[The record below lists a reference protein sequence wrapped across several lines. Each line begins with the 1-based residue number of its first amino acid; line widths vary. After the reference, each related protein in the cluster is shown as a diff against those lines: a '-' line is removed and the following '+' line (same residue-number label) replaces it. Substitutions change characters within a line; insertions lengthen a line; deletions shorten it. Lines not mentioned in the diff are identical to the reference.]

1 MSDFPGLPDEGS
13 MNAWES
19 YFDYRVWTP
28 NTEVVLTNVPWDS
41 AYRNIVQFGTVEERD
56 AYFASRSSNYR
67 VELSG
72 MVYLRYSE
80 PIRINVPFSI
90 ANQFNY
96 IVVENKMQPVQS
108 NVWGKGVPKA
118 QPDVFYYFITDIQY
132 IAPNTTQLN
141 IQLDVWTTYFDRVTF
156 GLCYVSKGHIGIA
169 NEKSTVY
176 NTADYLL
183 EPEGLNYGDE
193 YETVEQVWRSFVYG
207 NDFDNEIPGYQI
219 INYYVLIQSTAALD
233 ADYGSIGT
241 ANVTSARG
249 MVVDGVPG
257 GCECYILRYGD
268 FLDLMNYLSN
278 YPWVSQCITNITM
291 VPMNMFA
298 EIGNPVYVN
307 SIPIYKMDGV
317 VENNKLVPPISNW
330 RDSFDFPERYKH
342 LYKFYTSP
350 YSIIEITAYK
360 GGEIILKPECMQ
372 SEDVTVD
379 FDVRIGEGNPSKHV
393 TGTYYRDDLN
403 FDFQFCFAMPG
414 IRGYVYPMFYN
425 GNTYRGIMSR
435 TEASPEIGDIVA
447 LYGGENLDLAIC
459 FDNFPSLSLVNN
471 MYIMYMASTA
481 NSRSYQ
487 FASADWSQQKALN
500 AAQTAYDVSQS
511 AIQTTAKNLQSN
523 IDYNQA
529 MTGIQNEKAMVQGVE
544 GVISSGIGA
553 VSGAMSGGGPAAALS
568 GVTNAAM
575 SAINI
580 GYNQS
585 WNNQALA
592 ANIANQSNIA
602 QNQMLQ
608 QGYAADKNKAY
619 AEFAAKGD
627 YEVAIQ
633 GIQAKVQ
640 DARVTQPS
648 TSGQNGGDT
657 FNASQGLFGVMVKF
671 KRIKNSYIRTIGDF
685 WLRYGYYVNRW
696 LFPPT
701 SAMVMNHFT
710 YWKMQECQIN
720 GDIPETFKE
729 TLRGIFEKGV
739 TVWARPGIINALDL
753 ADNEPLEGVSY

>member
-1 MSDFPGLPDEGS
+1 

-108 NVWGKGVPKA
+108 NVWGQGVPKA

-169 NEKSTVY
+169 NEKSDIY

-183 EPEGLNYGDE
+183 EPEGLNYGEE
-193 YETVEQVWRSFVYG
+193 YDIVDQKWVSFV
-207 NDFDNEIPGYQI
+207 NDNDGKVVPFDTN
-219 INYYVLIQSTAALD
+219 NFWVLIQSTADLT
-233 ADYGSIGT
+233 ADPGSDST
-241 ANVTSARG
+241 AKVTTAKG
-249 MVVDGVPG
+249 MVVDGIPG
-257 GCECYILRYGD
+257 GCDCYAVDYRE
-268 FLDLMNYLSN
+268 FTNLMNALSK
-278 YPWVSQCITNITM
+278 YPWVSQCISNLTL
-291 VPMNMFA
+291 
-298 EIGNPVYVN
+298 
-307 SIPIYKMDGV
+307 IPKKMLGEKGESTTIAGV
-317 VENNKLVPPISNW
+317 TAYRLSGFMDDYLAVHTVDNW
-330 RDSFDFPERYKH
+330 RSRFDYPERYAN
-342 LYKFYTSP
+342 LTKFYTSP
-350 YSIIEITAYK
+350 YSLIEVTAYN

-372 SEDVTVD
+372 NEDITISVDIDDMQGGTV
-379 FDVRIGEGNPSKHV
+379 HV
-393 TGTYYRDDLN
+393 EKTVYKENIN
-403 FDFQFCFAMPG
+403 FNYSICYAMPN
-414 IRGYVYPMFYN
+414 IRAYVYPMGYN
-425 GNTYRGIMSR
+425 GRSYVITGTSGSNITG
-435 TEASPEIGDIVA
+435 VF
-447 LYGGENLDLAIC
+447 GGENLDLALC
-459 FDNFPSLSLVNN
+459 YTNFPTLSLVNN

-481 NSRSYQ
+481 NTRAYQ
-487 FASADWSQQKALN
+487 FSSADWSQQKALN

-511 AIQTTAKNLQSN
+511 AIQTTARNLQSN

-585 WNNQALA
+585 WNNQALS

-602 QNQMLQ
+602 QNQMSQ

-633 GIQAKVQ
+633 GIQAKCQ

-657 FNASQGLFGVMVKF
+657 YNASQQLYGFMVKF
-671 KRIKNSYIRTIGDF
+671 KRIKNCYVRSIGDF

-696 LFPPT
+696 IFPPT
-701 SAMVMNHFT
+701 SAMVMEHFT

>member
-1 MSDFPGLPDEGS
+1 MSDFPGLPDEES

-96 IVVENKMQPVQS
+96 IVVENKLQPVQS
-108 NVWGKGVPKA
+108 NVWGQGVPKA

-169 NEKSTVY
+169 NEKSDIY

-183 EPEGLNYGDE
+183 EPEGLNYGEE
-193 YETVEQVWRSFVYG
+193 YDIVDQKWVSFV
-207 NDFDNEIPGYQI
+207 NDNDGKVVPFDTN
-219 INYYVLIQSTAALD
+219 NFWVLIQSTADLT
-233 ADYGSIGT
+233 ADPGSDST
-241 ANVTSARG
+241 AKVTTAKG
-249 MVVDGVPG
+249 MVVDGIPG
-257 GCECYILRYGD
+257 GCDCYAVDYRD
-268 FLDLMNYLSN
+268 FTNLMSALSK
-278 YPWVSQCITNITM
+278 YPWVSQCISNLTL
-291 VPMNMFA
+291 
-298 EIGNPVYVN
+298 
-307 SIPIYKMDGV
+307 IPKKMLGEKGESTTIAGV
-317 VENNKLVPPISNW
+317 TAYRLSGFMDDYLAVHTVDNW
-330 RDSFDFPERYKH
+330 RSRFDYPERYAN
-342 LYKFYTSP
+342 LTKFYTSP
-350 YSIIEITAYK
+350 YSLIEVTAYN

-372 SEDVTVD
+372 NEDITISVDIDDMQGGTV
-379 FDVRIGEGNPSKHV
+379 HV
-393 TGTYYRDDLN
+393 EKTVYKENIN
-403 FDFQFCFAMPG
+403 FNYSICYAMPN
-414 IRGYVYPMFYN
+414 IRAYVYPMGYN
-425 GNTYRGIMSR
+425 GRSYVITGTSGSNITG
-435 TEASPEIGDIVA
+435 VF
-447 LYGGENLDLAIC
+447 GGENLDLALC
-459 FDNFPSLSLVNN
+459 YTNFPTLSLVNN

-481 NSRSYQ
+481 NTRAYQ
-487 FASADWSQQKALN
+487 FSSADWSQQKALN

-568 GVTNAAM
+568 GVANAAM

-585 WNNQALA
+585 WNNQALS

-602 QNQMLQ
+602 QNQMSQ

-633 GIQAKVQ
+633 GIQAKCQ

-657 FNASQGLFGVMVKF
+657 YNASQQLYGFMVKF
-671 KRIKNSYIRTIGDF
+671 KRIKNCYVRSIGDF

-701 SAMVMNHFT
+701 SAMVMEHFT

>member
-1 MSDFPGLPDEGS
+1 MSDFPGLPDEES

-96 IVVENKMQPVQS
+96 IVVENKLQPVQS
-108 NVWGKGVPKA
+108 NVWGQGVPKA

-141 IQLDVWTTYFDRVTF
+141 IQLDVWTTYFDRVSF

-169 NEKSTVY
+169 NEKSDIY

-183 EPEGLNYGDE
+183 EPEGLNYGEE
-193 YETVEQVWRSFVYG
+193 YDIVDQKWVSFV
-207 NDFDNEIPGYQI
+207 NDNDGKVVPFDTN
-219 INYYVLIQSTAALD
+219 NFWVLIQSTADLT
-233 ADYGSIGT
+233 ADPGSDST
-241 ANVTSARG
+241 AKVTTARG
-249 MVVDGVPG
+249 MVVDGIPG
-257 GCECYILRYGD
+257 GCDCYAVDYRE
-268 FLDLMNYLSN
+268 FTNLMNALSK
-278 YPWVSQCITNITM
+278 YPWVSQCISNLTL
-291 VPMNMFA
+291 
-298 EIGNPVYVN
+298 
-307 SIPIYKMDGV
+307 IPKKMLGEKGESTTIAGV
-317 VENNKLVPPISNW
+317 TAYRLSGFMDDYLAVHTVDNW
-330 RDSFDFPERYKH
+330 RSRFDYPERYAN
-342 LYKFYTSP
+342 LTKFYTSP
-350 YSIIEITAYK
+350 YSLIEVTAYN

-372 SEDVTVD
+372 NEDITISVDIDDMQGGTV
-379 FDVRIGEGNPSKHV
+379 HV
-393 TGTYYRDDLN
+393 EKTVYKENIN
-403 FDFQFCFAMPG
+403 FNYSICYAMPN
-414 IRGYVYPMFYN
+414 IRAYVYPMGYN
-425 GNTYRGIMSR
+425 GRSYVITGTSGSNITG
-435 TEASPEIGDIVA
+435 VF
-447 LYGGENLDLAIC
+447 GGENLDLALC
-459 FDNFPSLSLVNN
+459 YTNFPTLSLVNN

-481 NSRSYQ
+481 NTRAYQ
-487 FASADWSQQKALN
+487 FSSADWSQQKALN

-523 IDYNQA
+523 IDFNQA

-585 WNNQALA
+585 WNNQALS

-602 QNQMLQ
+602 QNQMSQ

-633 GIQAKVQ
+633 GIQAKCQ

-657 FNASQGLFGVMVKF
+657 YNASQQLYGFMVKF
-671 KRIKNSYIRTIGDF
+671 KRIKNCYVRSIGDF

-696 LFPPT
+696 IFPPT
-701 SAMVMNHFT
+701 SAMVMEHFT